1 MSRDNLSRARVL
13 NTDTATLQL
22 STVQRMVAKILDKR
36 DSLLHKSLNAVTEA
50 ARGRGQPCCNFG
62 SRDAQR
68 ESPSFCF
75 LFFTFPPASLR
86 ALFLVDAVVCLENH
100 ANRSPRPRSRSS
112 GIRGLVLSRESAAR
126 TPCRSDQIRT
136 ERGGRESREYPS
148 RFSRFKELFSM
159 KFGEY

>member
-68 ESPSFCF
+68 ESPSFCS
-75 LFFTFPPASLR
+75 LSFTFPPR
-86 ALFLVDAVVCLENH
+86 VPPCT
-100 ANRSPRPRSRSS
+100 
-112 GIRGLVLSRESAAR
+112 LSRG
-126 TPCRSDQIRT
+126 
-136 ERGGRESREYPS
+136 RGGMPRESRQPISEATVEILRDKGAGFIARASSEDTLSQRPD
-148 RFSRFKELFSM
+148 
-159 KFGEY
+159 